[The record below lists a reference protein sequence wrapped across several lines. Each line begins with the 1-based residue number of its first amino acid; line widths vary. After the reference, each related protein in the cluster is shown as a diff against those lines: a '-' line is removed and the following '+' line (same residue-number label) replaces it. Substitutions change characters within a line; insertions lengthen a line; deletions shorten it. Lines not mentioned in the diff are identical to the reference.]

1 MSESLATLEQD
12 RSEVLL
18 QISRLG
24 DLRRGSILAVMGR
37 CSKPPCHCAAAGDPG
52 HGPHYRLTAK
62 VGGKTVA
69 ETLSTPAALR
79 KAQREVAEFRKF
91 QELSRKLVEINEA
104 ICRARPV
111 EAEALSPQEKKR
123 RMRSIMKSRQ
133 K

>member
-1 MSESLATLEQD
+1 MLPTLEKD

-18 QISRLG
+18 QISGLG
-24 DLRRGSILAVMGR
+24 DLRRGSILAGMGR
-37 CSKPPCHCAAAGDPG
+37 CSKPHCHCAAAGDPG

-111 EAEALSPQEKKR
+111 EAEALSAQEKKR
-123 RMRSIMKSRQ
+123 RRRSLMKSRQ

>member
-1 MSESLATLEQD
+1 MPESLPTLEKE
-12 RSEVLL
+12 RSQVLL
-18 QISRLG
+18 EMSRLG
-24 DLRRGSILAVMGR
+24 DLRRGSILEVRGR
-37 CSKPPCHCAAAGDPG
+37 CSKPNCHCAAAGDPG

-91 QELSRKLVEINEA
+91 QELSRKLVEVNEA

-111 EAEALSPQEKKR
+111 EEEALSPQEKKR
-123 RMRSIMKSRQ
+123 RMRSIMKWRQ

>member
-1 MSESLATLEQD
+1 MPESLPALEKD

-18 QISRLG
+18 RISRLG
-24 DLRRGSILAVMGR
+24 DLRRGSILAVRGR
-37 CSKPPCHCAAAGDPG
+37 CSKPSCHCAAAGDPG

-62 VGGKTVA
+62 VGGRTVA
-69 ETLSTPAALR
+69 ETLFTPAALR
-79 KAQREVAEFRKF
+79 KAQGEVAEFRKF

-111 EAEALSPQEKKR
+111 EEEALSPQEKKR
-123 RMRSIMKSRQ
+123 RMRSIMKLRQ

>member
-1 MSESLATLEQD
+1 MSELLPTLEKD

-24 DLRRGSILAVMGR
+24 DLRRGSILEVMGR
-37 CSKPPCHCAAAGDPG
+37 CSKPHCHCAAAGDPG

-79 KAQREVAEFRKF
+79 KAQRDVAEFRKF